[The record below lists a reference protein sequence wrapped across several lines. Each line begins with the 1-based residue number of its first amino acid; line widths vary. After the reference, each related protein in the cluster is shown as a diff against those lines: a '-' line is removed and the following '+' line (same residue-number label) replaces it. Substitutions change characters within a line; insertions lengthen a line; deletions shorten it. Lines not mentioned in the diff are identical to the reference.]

1 MKPLT
6 TKRFELGSL
15 YPNLVGAYADK
26 TGRPANELFLIRKTL
41 GKTSKV
47 DRDDRSVIARISTS
61 EIDRDLEVLAPEGM
75 DDRNYR
81 ANPVVL
87 WSHSYSNPDHV
98 IGKNAWI
105 VKGEDGTSL
114 IAKTHFAKHK
124 FADQVYQGYTEDIG
138 DGIGPLLKMWSV
150 GFIPLEWEDNP
161 KNMKGVQR
169 LYSAWE
175 IIEYSAVPIG
185 SNRNALTLRSKGFDP
200 DFLNQIEIEPDE
212 DREIVLDSP
221 DARAYIEGRL
231 KANVDQIFE
240 KARESFHK
248 NDPVTNGVTEYVKGD
263 AFRKHVE
270 TEIKK
275 ELGRLKGRILTDRE
289 IESFSIADI
298 LNPKK
303 HIKD

>member
-61 EIDRDLEVLAPEGM
+61 EIDRDQEVLLPEGL

-105 VKGEDGTSL
+105 VKGEDRTSL
-114 IAKTHFAKHK
+114 IAKTFFAKHK
-124 FADQVYQGYTEDIG
+124 FADQVYRGYTEDIG
-138 DGIGPLLKMWSV
+138 DGVGPLLKMWSV

-161 KNMKGVQR
+161 KGMKGVRR
-169 LYSAWE
+169 LYTAWE

-185 SNRNALTLRSKGFDP
+185 SNRNALTLRGKGFDP
-200 DFLNQIEIEPDE
+200 DFLSQIEIEPDE
-212 DREIVLDSP
+212 DKEIVIDDP
-221 DARAYIEGRL
+221 DIGEFIQQKLKQNTDAIFQRAKENYR
-231 KANVDQIFE
+231 K
-240 KARESFHK
+240 S
-248 NDPVTNGVTEYVKGD
+248 DPVSNAVTDYVKGPD
-263 AFRKHVE
+263 FKRYVE
-270 TEIKK
+270 RQVKL
-275 ELGRLKGRILTDRE
+275 ELAKMKGRILTADELDRLSVKE
-289 IESFSIADI
+289 ILDG
-298 LNPKK
+298 K
-303 HIKD
+303 H

>member
-47 DRDDRSVIARISTS
+47 DRDDRSVIARVSTS
-61 EIDRDLEVLAPEGM
+61 EIDRDQEVLLPEGL

-98 IGKNAWI
+98 IGKNIWI
-105 VKGEDGTSL
+105 VRGEDGTSL
-114 IAKTHFAKHK
+114 IAKTIFAKHP
-124 FADQVYQGYTEDIG
+124 FADQVYRGYVEDIG

-161 KNMKGVQR
+161 KGMKGVRR
-169 LYSAWE
+169 LYTAWE

-185 SNRNALTLRSKGFDP
+185 SNRNALTLRGKGFDP
-200 DFLNQIEIEPDE
+200 DFLSQIEIEPDE
-212 DREIVLDSP
+212 DKEIVIDDPDIGEFIQQKLKQNTDAIFQRAKENYRKSDPVSNTVTNYVESADFKHYIEKAVKREI
-221 DARAYIEGRL
+221 AA
-231 KANVDQIFE
+231 
-240 KARESFHK
+240 
-248 NDPVTNGVTEYVKGD
+248 
-263 AFRKHVE
+263 
-270 TEIKK
+270 
-275 ELGRLKGRILTDRE
+275 LKGRVLSDLELDAMT
-289 IESFSIADI
+289 IEQI
-298 LNPKK
+298 LNPKRRR
-303 HIKD
+303 